1 MNWKLTDKE
10 RQALNY
16 FADYFNSLP
25 LEQRK
30 MLKQSFVRAQE
41 TAFLIEYQEGV
52 IRKLKER
59 YKRLMGDMLK
69 DYELLN
75 EDKNGSSNHS

>member
-30 MLKQSFVRAQE
+30 MLKR
-41 TAFLIEYQEGV
+41 I
-52 IRKLKER
+52 IRKGAR
-59 YKRLMGDMLK
+59 DSIF
-69 DYELLN
+69 D
-75 EDKNGSSNHS
+75 